1 MDLTPLAHFGLLL
14 VRPGMLVAVAPGI
27 GGAHLP
33 PQVKVGLTVLLAVG
47 LLPSVGVPTVTNNL
61 TLTAVVAREAVVG
74 LALAF
79 VLRALVAGV
88 EFAGHLTGF
97 QIGYS
102 YGATIDPQSGVTN
115 TMLATLYG
123 SLATLGLLA
132 VNGHHMLLRALT
144 ASYTG
149 LPIGTG
155 HVNASLVTAVRDTLG
170 LVFVVGARLAAPIV
184 IVLLIVE
191 LAVGLISRSAPS
203 LSFMVIG
210 YPIRLVIGLGLLA
223 ALIPTIPAV
232 TTSMTTT
239 AITLGVRI
247 AAAFR

>member
-1 MDLTPLAHFGLLL
+1 MK
-14 VRPGMLVAVAPGI
+14 I
-27 GGAHLP
+27 
-33 PQVKVGLTVLLAVG
+33 GLTVLIAVG
-47 LLPSVGVPTVTNNL
+47 LLPSVDVPAVTNNL
-61 TLTAVVAREAVVG
+61 TLTAVIAREAAMG

-79 VLRALVAGV
+79 VVRALIAGV

-97 QIGYS
+97 QIGFS

-132 VNGHHMLLRALT
+132 VNGHHMLLRALA

-155 HVNASLVTAVRDTLG
+155 HVDASLVTAVRDILG
-170 LVFVVGARLAAPIV
+170 LVFVVSARLAAPIV

-203 LSFMVIG
+203 LGFMVID
-210 YPIRLVIGLGLLA
+210 YPIRLMIGLGLLA

-232 TTSMTTT
+232 TTSMTDA
-239 AITLGVRI
+239 AITIGVRT